1 MAPVQAH
8 PISLPVL
15 DERERRRVHDDL
27 VSRVQGE
34 IRFGRGDRM
43 LYATDASIFQVEP
56 IGVVI
61 PASIAD
67 GIEAVRTCA
76 QHGIAILPRGGG
88 TALAGQTVNEAVV
101 IDFSA
106 ACRSIERID
115 AVHRRAVVEPGVV
128 LDQLNQALLPFGLMF
143 GPDVATSSHATIG
156 GMIGNNSAGANSI
169 LFGRT
174 VEHVIA
180 LDVVL
185 ADGRVLRLEEGASV
199 HDADVAALTRRVAD
213 VVRPLASEV
222 RRRFPTILRHTD
234 GLNLD
239 LMLTQIEASDPKR
252 LEKVNLAHLFCGS
265 EGTLGTALRAEVSL
279 VERPKVRGLA
289 ILGFES
295 VEDALAPLA
304 EMLATKPS
312 AVELVDDMV
321 IEMAKR
327 NALYSRDVS
336 VMPTPGSG
344 RLGAVMYVQ
353 WFGQSEAEIAARMDD
368 LARRIPSAP
377 IARHF
382 GASQME
388 AAWRLRKAGE
398 PLLHAVPGDRK
409 PLTFVEDTAVDPSRL
424 AAFVREFRAIVERH
438 GSTAAYYAHAS
449 VGCLHI
455 RPLVCAHDEQ
465 GLRMMQS
472 IASEVADLVVR
483 HHGALSGEHGD
494 GRVRSPLLTRVLGA
508 ELMEGIRRIKAIFD
522 PKGLMNPGNLV
533 AVDDPALITS
543 RLRVRPDDRHFVHA
557 PADTQ
562 TFFRYENEGGFDHA
576 LEQCNGAGLCRRLT
590 PGGTMCPSYR
600 VLKDEK
606 HTTRGRA
613 NALRLAITGQLGEGT
628 AAQRWQDPFVQ
639 ETLGLCLSCKACK
652 TECPSNV
659 DLSKLKAE
667 YAAQGFWRRGRVP
680 WRTKVLGSVREVN
693 RLASALW
700 PLSEVLRGLT
710 PTRVAVAAMLGFAP
724 ERSLPPVGPS
734 LRGWLERRANKR
746 TRSRG
751 PITLEQRPAVLLM
764 PDCFSQW
771 SEPQVGRAAVEL
783 LEALGYRVVL
793 PHAGCCGRAAIS
805 CGMLADAARTS
816 AETARSLVQAMR
828 REEAVALLGLEPSCV
843 SAVKDDW
850 LDLKMSVP
858 EQDLR
863 WLAARTWMA
872 EEWIDLAWD
881 RHPRK
886 PHFVEPSEQVVL
898 HAHCHQKAL
907 WGPTSIG
914 LLRRVFGDR
923 ASVLQ
928 TGCCGMAGSFG
939 FRSASYPL
947 SQQIAQADL
956 LPKLAQA
963 PEAIVAA
970 PGTSCR
976 HQIHDGCG
984 RTALHPIEIVVRAI
998 DDRVSADASVLG

>member
-1 MAPVQAH
+1 
-8 PISLPVL
+8 VL
-15 DERERRRVHDDL
+15 DERARRRVHDDL

-199 HDADVAALTRRVAD
+199 HDPDVAALTRRVAD

-265 EGTLGTALRAEVSL
+265 EGTLGTTLRAEVSL

-344 RLGAVMYVQ
+344 RLGSAMYVQ

-590 PGGTMCPSYR
+590 LGGTMCPSYR

-710 PTRVAVAAMLGFAP
+710 PTRVAVAALLGFAP

>member
-1 MAPVQAH
+1 
-8 PISLPVL
+8 VL
-15 DERERRRVHDDL
+15 DERARRRVHDDL

-143 GPDVATSSHATIG
+143 GPDVATASHATIG

-265 EGTLGTALRAEVSL
+265 EGTLGTTLRAEVSL

-295 VEDALAPLA
+295 VEDALAPLT

-336 VMPTPGSG
+336 VMPTPDSG

-353 WFGQSEAEIAARMDD
+353 WFGQSEAAIAARMDD

-377 IARHF
+377 MARHF

-710 PTRVAVAAMLGFAP
+710 PTRVAVAALLGFAP

-734 LRGWLERRANKR
+734 LRGWLERRGNKR

>member
-1 MAPVQAH
+1 
-8 PISLPVL
+8 VL

-27 VSRVQGE
+27 VARVQGE

-143 GPDVATSSHATIG
+143 GPDVATASHATIG

-265 EGTLGTALRAEVSL
+265 EGTLGTTLRAEVSL

-353 WFGQSEAEIAARMDD
+353 WFGQSEAAISARMDD

-377 IARHF
+377 MARHF

-590 PGGTMCPSYR
+590 LGGTMCPSYR

>member
-1 MAPVQAH
+1 MN
-8 PISLPVL
+8 PISLPVI
-15 DERERRRVHDDL
+15 DERARRRVRDDL
-27 VSRVQGE
+27 IERVQGE
-34 IRFGRGDRM
+34 VRFGRGDRM

-67 GIEAVRTCA
+67 GIEAVRICS

-106 ACRSIERID
+106 ACRTIERID
-115 AVHRRAVVEPGVV
+115 AVQRRAVVEPGVV

-174 VEHVIA
+174 VEHVVA

-185 ADGRVLRLEEGASV
+185 ADGRVLRLEEGASA
-199 HDADVAALTRRVAD
+199 HNADVAALTQQVAA
-213 VVRPLASEV
+213 VVRPLANEI
-222 RRRFPTILRHTD
+222 RTRFPKILRHTD

-239 LMLTQIEASDPKR
+239 LMLAQIEASDPKR
-252 LEKVNLAHLFCGS
+252 LERVNLAHLFCGS
-265 EGTLGTALRAEVSL
+265 EGTLGTTLRAEVSL

-289 ILGFES
+289 ILGFEN
-295 VEDALAPLA
+295 VEDALAPLM

-327 NALYSRDVS
+327 NALYNRDVS
-336 VMPTPGSG
+336 VLPTPKSG

-353 WFGQSEAEIAARMDD
+353 WFGASEAAISERMDE
-368 LARRIPSAP
+368 LARRVPTAP
-377 IARHF
+377 LARHF
-382 GASQME
+382 GAAQME

-424 AAFVREFRAIVERH
+424 AGFVRDFRSIVERH

-455 RPLVCAHDEQ
+455 RPLVCPHDEQ

-472 IASEVADLVVR
+472 IGSEVADLVVR
-483 HHGALSGEHGD
+483 YEGALSGEHGD

-508 ELMEGIRRIKAIFD
+508 ELMDGIRRIKAIFD
-522 PKGLMNPGNLV
+522 PRGLMNPGNLV
-533 AVDDPALITS
+533 APNDPTLITS
-543 RLRVRPDDRHFVHA
+543 KLRVRPDDREFVHA

-562 TFFRYENEGGFDHA
+562 TFFRYDSEGGFDHA

-590 PGGTMCPSYR
+590 PGGTMCPSFR

-613 NALRLAITGQLGEGT
+613 NALRLAITGQLGHR
-628 AAQRWQDPFVQ
+628 AAAERWQDPFVQ
-639 ETLGLCLSCKACK
+639 DTLDLCLSCKACK

-680 WRTKVLGSVREVN
+680 WRVRVLGRVRAVN

-700 PLSEVLRGLT
+700 PLSEWLRRL
-710 PTRVAVAAMLGFAP
+710 PITRAIVAAVLGFAP
-724 ERSLPPVGPS
+724 ARSLPAVGPS
-734 LRGWLERRANKR
+734 LRAWMQRRANKR
-746 TRSRG
+746 ARADG
-751 PITLEQRPAVLLM
+751 PITLEDRPTVLLM

-805 CGMLADAARTS
+805 CGMLAEAAGTI
-816 AETARSLVQAMR
+816 AQTARSLIDAMR
-828 REEAVALLGLEPSCV
+828 REQAVALLGLEPSCV

-850 LDLKMSVP
+850 LELKMHVP
-858 EQDLR
+858 PHDLQ

-872 EEWIDLAWD
+872 EEWIDREWE
-881 RHPRK
+881 RHPHK
-886 PHFVEPSEQVVL
+886 PRFVEPKEQVVL

-914 LLRRVFGDR
+914 LLRRIFGDR
-923 ASVLQ
+923 ASLLQ
-928 TGCCGMAGSFG
+928 SGCCGMAGSFG
-939 FRSASYPL
+939 FKSATYPL
-947 SQQIAQADL
+947 SQSIAASDV
-956 LPKLAQA
+956 LPKLAQVPA
-963 PEAIVAA
+963 ALVAA

-984 RTALHPIEIVVRAI
+984 RMAFHPIEIAARAI
-998 DDRVSADASVLG
+998 DDRCSIDASFGR

>member
-1 MAPVQAH
+1 M
-8 PISLPVL
+8 L
-15 DERERRRVHDDL
+15 DERARRRVHDDL

-143 GPDVATSSHATIG
+143 GPDVATASHATIG

-265 EGTLGTALRAEVSL
+265 EGTLGTTLRAEVSL

-295 VEDALAPLA
+295 VEDALAPLT

-336 VMPTPGSG
+336 VMPTPDSG

-353 WFGQSEAEIAARMDD
+353 WFGQSEAAIAARMDD

-377 IARHF
+377 MARHF

-710 PTRVAVAAMLGFAP
+710 PTRVAVAALLGFAP

>member
-1 MAPVQAH
+1 MVEHARQ
-8 PISLPVL
+8 
-15 DERERRRVHDDL
+15 RVHRDL
-27 VSRVQGE
+27 VDRVQGE
-34 IRFGRGDRM
+34 VRFGRGDRM

-67 GIEAVRTCA
+67 GIEAVRVCA
-76 QHGIAILPRGGG
+76 QHGCAMLPRGGG

-106 ACRSIERID
+106 SCRAIERID
-115 AVHRRAVVEPGVV
+115 ALHRRAVVEPGVV
-128 LDQLNQALLPFGLMF
+128 LDQLNQALVPFGLMF

-180 LDVVL
+180 LDVAL
-185 ADGRVLRLEEGASV
+185 ADGRVLRLDEGAAESN
-199 HDADVAALTRRVAD
+199 ADVAVLTQRVAD
-213 VVRPLASEV
+213 VVRPLAGEI
-222 RRRFPTILRHTD
+222 RRRFPKILRHTD

-239 LMLTQIEASDPKR
+239 LMLAQIEASDPKR
-252 LEKVNLAHLFCGS
+252 LERVNLAHLFCGS
-265 EGTLGTALRAEVSL
+265 EGTLGTTLRAEVSL

-295 VEDALAPLA
+295 VEEALAPLG

-327 NALYSRDVS
+327 NALYSRDVA
-336 VMPTPGSG
+336 VMPTPKSG

-353 WFGQSEAEIAARMDD
+353 WFGASESEIAQRMDD
-368 LARRIPSAP
+368 LMRRIPDAP
-377 IARHF
+377 LARHF
-382 GASQME
+382 GASQMD

-424 AAFVREFRAIVERH
+424 AAFVRDFRAIVQRH

-455 RPLVCAHDEQ
+455 RPLICAHDEQ

-472 IASEVADLVVR
+472 IGREVADLVVR
-483 HHGALSGEHGD
+483 YEGALSGEHGD

-508 ELMEGIRRIKAIFD
+508 ELVDGIRRIKAIFD

-533 AVDDPALITS
+533 APDDPTLITS
-543 RLRVRPDDRHFVHA
+543 KLRVRPDDRHFIHA
-557 PADTQ
+557 PSETQ
-562 TFFRYENEGGFDHA
+562 TFFRYDAEGGFDHA

-590 PGGTMCPSYR
+590 PGGTMCPSFR

-606 HTTRGRA
+606 QTTRGRA
-613 NALRLAITGQLGEGT
+613 NALRLAITGQLGHGT

-639 ETLGLCLSCKACK
+639 EALELCLSCKACK

-659 DLSKLKAE
+659 DLAKLKAE
-667 YAAQGFWRRGRVP
+667 YSAQAHWRRGSVP
-680 WRTKVLGSVREVN
+680 WRIRALGRVRAVN
-693 RLASALW
+693 RLASSVWPIAEALRQLA
-700 PLSEVLRGLT
+700 PVR
-710 PTRVAVAAMLGFAP
+710 RAVAAVLGFSP

-734 LRGWLERRANKR
+734 LRGWLERRAR
-746 TRSRG
+746 TRAQTDG
-751 PITLEQRPAVLLM
+751 PMTLEDRPTVLLM

-771 SEPQVGRAAVEL
+771 SQPQVGRAAVEL
-783 LEALGYRVVL
+783 LEAFGYRVVL

-805 CGMLADAARTS
+805 CGMLAEASNRSAQTAQSLIDA
-816 AETARSLVQAMR
+816 MK
-828 REEAVALLGLEPSCV
+828 REQAVALLGLEPSCV

-850 LDLKMSVP
+850 LDLKMRLSP
-858 EQDLR
+858 QDLQ
-863 WLAARTWMA
+863 WLAARTWMV
-872 EEWIDLAWD
+872 EEWIDREWD

-886 PHFVEPSEQVVL
+886 PNFVEPKEQVVL

-907 WGPTSIG
+907 WGPSSIG
-914 LLRRVFGDR
+914 LLRRIFGDR

-939 FRSASYPL
+939 FKSETYPL
-947 SQQIAQADL
+947 SQRIAQLDL
-956 LPKLAQA
+956 LPQLAKA
-963 PEAIVAA
+963 PEALVAA

-984 RTALHPIEIVVRAI
+984 RTAFHPLELAVRAI
-998 DDRVSADASVLG
+998 DDHSSALASLRG

>member
-1 MAPVQAH
+1 M
-8 PISLPVL
+8 L
-15 DERERRRVHDDL
+15 DERARRRVHDDL

-199 HDADVAALTRRVAD
+199 HDPDVAALTRRVAD

-265 EGTLGTALRAEVSL
+265 EGTLGTTLRAEVSL

-344 RLGAVMYVQ
+344 RLGSVMYVQ

-590 PGGTMCPSYR
+590 LGGTMCPSYR

-710 PTRVAVAAMLGFAP
+710 PTRVAVAALLGFAP

>member
-1 MAPVQAH
+1 VTLSQNT
-8 PISLPVL
+8 PISLPVI
-15 DERERRRVHDDL
+15 DERARRRVHDDL
-27 VSRVQGE
+27 AERVQGE
-34 IRFGRGDRM
+34 VRFSRGDRM

-67 GIEAVRTCA
+67 GIEAVRICA
-76 QHGIAILPRGGG
+76 KHGSAILPRGGG

-115 AVHRRAVVEPGVV
+115 APRRRAVVESGVV
-128 LDQLNQALLPFGLMF
+128 LDQLNQALVPFGLMF

-174 VEHVIA
+174 VEHVVA

-185 ADGRVLRLEEGASV
+185 ADGRALRLEEGASQSN
-199 HDADVAALTRRVAD
+199 ADIAVLTQRVAD
-213 VVRPLASEV
+213 VIRPLAGEI
-222 RRRFPTILRHTD
+222 RKRFPKILRHTD

-239 LMLTQIEASDPKR
+239 LMLAQIEASDPKR

-265 EGTLGTALRAEVSL
+265 EGTLGTTLRAEVSL

-295 VEDALAPLA
+295 VEDALAPLL

-327 NALYSRDVS
+327 NALYSRDVA
-336 VMPTPGSG
+336 VMPTPKSG

-353 WFGQSEAEIAARMDD
+353 WFGASESEITSRMDD

-377 IARHF
+377 MARHM
-382 GASQME
+382 GAAQME

-409 PLTFVEDTAVDPSRL
+409 PLTFVEDTAVDPARL
-424 AAFVREFRAIVERH
+424 AAFVRDFRAIVERH

-465 GLRMMQS
+465 GLRMMQA
-472 IASEVADLVVR
+472 IGSEVADLVVR
-483 HHGALSGEHGD
+483 YEGALSGEHGD

-533 AVDDPALITS
+533 APDDPTLITS
-543 RLRVRPDDRHFVHA
+543 KLRVRPDDRQFVHA

-562 TFFRYENEGGFDHA
+562 TFFRYDGEGGFDHA

-590 PGGTMCPSYR
+590 PGGTMCPSFR

-606 HTTRGRA
+606 QTTRGRA
-613 NALRLAITGQLGEGT
+613 NALRLAITGQLGHAT
-628 AAQRWQDPFVQ
+628 ASERWQDPFVQ
-639 ETLGLCLSCKACK
+639 ETLDLCLSCKACK

-667 YAAQGFWRRGRVP
+667 YAAQAFWRRGRVP
-680 WRTKVLGSVREVN
+680 WRVRALGRVRSVN
-693 RLASALW
+693 RLASAIW
-700 PLSEVLRGLT
+700 PVSDVLRRLA
-710 PTRVAVAAMLGFAP
+710 PVRVAVATALGFAP

-734 LRGWLERRANKR
+734 LRRWMERRTSKR
-746 TRSRG
+746 AGVEG
-751 PITLEQRPAVLLM
+751 PLTLEDRPTVLLM

-771 SEPQVGRAAVEL
+771 SQPQVGRAAVEL
-783 LEALGYRVVL
+783 LEAFGYRVVL

-805 CGMLADAARTS
+805 CGMLAEAATVSAQTAQSLIDA
-816 AETARSLVQAMR
+816 MK
-828 REEAVALLGLEPSCV
+828 REQAVALLGLEPSCV

-850 LDLKMSVP
+850 LDLKMRVSQ
-858 EQDLR
+858 QDLQ

-881 RHPRK
+881 RHPRR
-886 PHFVEPSEQVVL
+886 PRFMEPAEHVVL

-907 WGPTSIG
+907 WGPTSHG
-914 LLRRVFGDR
+914 LLRRIFGDR

-939 FRSASYPL
+939 FKAETYPL
-947 SQQIAQADL
+947 SQQIAQLDL
-956 LPKLAQA
+956 LPKLAQS
-963 PEAIVAA
+963 PESLVAA

-984 RTALHPIEIVVRAI
+984 RTALHPVEIAVRAI
-998 DDRVSADASVLG
+998 DDRFSANASA